1 MATLPSLVL
10 SGFIKPNKV
19 FFYIFSR
26 IFSFLSTSVMLLR
39 LYFSLK
45 KVYQFSNDNNLQA
58 LPAQIHHLQLLFS
71 TWRVSQVEV
80 KTKKKPSLKNQ
91 IIPAAPTTGW
101 KDSSAPMGLS
111 FTHRSKRQN
120 NLIFRCLKYTSILQE
135 IEFVDIGPGQHW
147 TIEDRIIQIAPQRT
161 WLLWTK
167 NVMSYFFKMQWLSC
181 CKTCYRGKSKIS
193 SFLV

>member
-1 MATLPSLVL
+1 MIIIFRLSLHK
-10 SGFIKPNKV
+10 FIIFNYSSPLEEWVKMKSKP
-19 FFYIFSR
+19 
-26 IFSFLSTSVMLLR
+26 
-39 LYFSLK
+39 K
-45 KVYQFSNDNNLQA
+45 KVIIEESN
-58 LPAQIHHLQLLFS
+58 HS
-71 TWRVSQVEV
+71 
-80 KTKKKPSLKNQ
+80 
-91 IIPAAPTTGW
+91 AAPTTGW

-181 CKTCYRGKSKIS
+181 CKTCYRGKGKIS